1 MIGNTKLCR
10 KSKTAINRSSVKR
23 CSENIAW
30 IKIIQV
36 SMETQMTR
44 IRKRAL
50 LITTLTEKQ
59 NRQDDT
65 E

>member
-1 MIGNTKLCR
+1 
-10 KSKTAINRSSVKR
+10 
-23 CSENIAW
+23 
-30 IKIIQV
+30 
-36 SMETQMTR
+36 METQMTR

-50 LITTLTEKQ
+50 LISTLTEKQ